1 MALKLTEVRRGHV
14 VKLDDGVYYKVM
26 DLDHRT
32 RGNLRGFIQVTLK
45 NMQTGS
51 TATKR
56 FASTDSLES
65 AYLSKKNC
73 QYLYP
78 EGKMWVFMDNTSY
91 EQFHL
96 DEDVCGDAMKYVRL
110 NQDVV
115 VNCLDDKP
123 VEIELPAAV
132 TLEVVEADPAIRG
145 NTATNVTKRAVC
157 DTGLEIKV
165 PQHVGPGDL
174 VSIDTRTGE
183 FLSRAKKENE

>member
-1 MALKLTEVRRGHV
+1 MALKLTEVRKGHV
-14 VKLDDGVYYKVM
+14 VKLDDGVYYRVM
-26 DLDHRT
+26 DIDHRT

-45 NMQTGS
+45 NMQSGS

-65 AYLSKKNC
+65 AYLSKKTC

-78 EGKMWVFMDNTSY
+78 EGKSWVFMDNANY
-91 EQFHL
+91 EQFSL
-96 DEDVCGDAMKYVRL
+96 DEEVAGEAMKYIRL

-115 VNCLDDKP
+115 INYLDENP

-132 TLEVVEADPAIRG
+132 TLKVVESEPSIRG
-145 NTATNVTKRAVC
+145 NTATNVTKKAVC

-165 PQHVGPGDL
+165 PQHVVVGDL

-183 FLSRAKKENE
+183 FLSRKKEEE